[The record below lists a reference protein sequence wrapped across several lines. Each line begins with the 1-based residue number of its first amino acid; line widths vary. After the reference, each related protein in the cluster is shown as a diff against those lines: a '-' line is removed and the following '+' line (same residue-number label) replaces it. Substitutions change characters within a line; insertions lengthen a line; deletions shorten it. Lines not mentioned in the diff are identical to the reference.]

1 MRDRFNL
8 PTWLRGAVAFATAA
22 GISLMAVASPPP
34 PSMRHGKTA
43 AQIDDYFHNE
53 LPNNYRCISISVTG
67 PTNDPRYTVACVHDT
82 EITLGEWDVRIG
94 MTAQEYQD
102 RTVMLFN
109 DFGMR
114 PVAVSA
120 TGEYPNE
127 IYAAAW
133 ADDNTPASDLMAV
146 HRRTAGDFSTQHNNA
161 INQGLVLRWFS
172 ATGTGNN
179 IRYAGIWTRNTEGYA
194 YVADFEVDAADVN
207 ETVKGIWG
215 IGRRPYQIVGYDN
228 PPRFTILSVRP
239 DGPNWDVQKIWD
251 ARFGL
256 TNDQYQA
263 NVLALDDWMQP
274 TAAIAYQD
282 GGSTRYAVTWAQEK
296 DPKVFTAT
304 GTAVP
309 SMSQLDAE
317 MANYMIQRKVPNAS
331 LAVSKN
337 GRLVYSR
344 GFTYDEPGAPTTKPD
359 TYFRIASISKT
370 FTSIAINQLIERGQ
384 LDPNDTLGDFPQLDV
399 IDWCDSRAYDITVRD
414 LLQHTGGWNRDIGDP
429 NDPNQ
434 TGICAG
440 GTRNRFDPMFMDFAI
455 RDELPATLPVSQL
468 DIYQWAALHRLDFA
482 PGNDYNYSNFGFSL
496 LGRIIEIA
504 SGQSYE
510 TFVRENVLCPVGAQ
524 GMRIGR
530 GLQANR
536 YSKEVAWYQDPF
548 YRGATSRYDGTTV
561 VPNVYGGW
569 NQENMDAHGAWIA
582 TASQLVRVA
591 NAFWDK
597 SNSPLLSEERI
608 DWMDTPTSQSGGGY
622 ARGWQVWGSRR
633 YHNGALT
640 GTWTYM
646 VRRPDGIC
654 WAVLL
659 NSRLRPTEN
668 VPLAGQDGDIL
679 GDIDAAITAIDST
692 GGPGIPSHNF
702 FGAQHFADFNCDGSI
717 GLSDLSRMLGK
728 FGTTAAQR
736 DFDSSLD
743 LDGDRTIGLTDLSIL
758 LSGFGSDID
767 E

>member
-1 MRDRFNL
+1 MRTRFQLLDRLGRFA
-8 PTWLRGAVAFATAA
+8 AVAAVTACGVSA
-22 GISLMAVASPPP
+22 IAAPPP
-34 PSMRHGKTA
+34 PSMRHGKSTA
-43 AQIDDYFHNE
+43 QTNDYFANE
-53 LPNNYRCISISVTG
+53 LPNDYRCISISVTG
-67 PTNDPRYTVACVHDT
+67 PTNDPRYTFACVHDT
-82 EITLGEWDVRIG
+82 DITWGDWDARIG
-94 MTAQEYQD
+94 MTAQQYQD

-114 PVAVSA
+114 PIAVSA
-120 TGEYPNE
+120 TGEFPNE
-127 IYAAAW
+127 LYAATW
-133 ADDNTPASDLMAV
+133 ADDNTPAANLMAV
-146 HRRTAGDFSTQHNNA
+146 HRRTEGDFVTQHNSA
-161 INQGLVLRWFS
+161 VNQGLVLRWFS

-194 YVADFEVDAADVN
+194 YVADFEVAAEDVN
-207 ETVKGIWG
+207 DTVAGIWG
-215 IGRRPYQIVGYDN
+215 AGRRPYQIVGYDD

-251 ARFGL
+251 ARVGL
-256 TNDQYQA
+256 TSDQYQA

-282 GGSTRYAVTWAQEK
+282 GGNTRYAVTWAQEK

-309 SMSQLDAE
+309 ALSQLDAE
-317 MANYMIQRKVPNAS
+317 MANYMIQRKVPNGA

-337 GRLVYSR
+337 GRLLYSR
-344 GFTYDEPGAPTTKPD
+344 AFTYDQPGAPLAQPGS
-359 TYFRIASISKT
+359 YFRIASVSKPLT
-370 FTSIAINQLIERGQ
+370 AIAITQLIERGQ
-384 LDPNDTLGDFPQLDV
+384 LDPNDTLADFPELGV
-399 IDWCDSRAYDITVRD
+399 INWCDPLAAGITVRD

-434 TGICAG
+434 TSICGG

-468 DIYQWAALHRLDFA
+468 DIYQWAALHQLDFS
-482 PGNDYNYSNFGFSL
+482 PGTDYNYSNFGFSL
-496 LGRIIEIA
+496 LGRIIEA
-504 SGQSYE
+504 VSGQSYE
-510 TFVRENVLCPVGAQ
+510 SFVRENVLCPVGAQ

-530 GLQANR
+530 GLQENR
-536 YSKEVAWYQDPF
+536 YSKEIGWYQDPF
-548 YRGATSRYDGTTV
+548 YRGATSRYDGETV

-569 NQENMDAHGAWIA
+569 NQENMDAHGSWIG

-597 SNSPLLSEERI
+597 GNSPLLSEASI
-608 DWMDTPTSQSGGGY
+608 DWMDDPSAQSGGSY
-622 ARGWQVWGSRR
+622 ARGWQMWGDRV

-640 GTWTYM
+640 GTWAYM

-668 VPLAGQDGDIL
+668 VPIAGQDGDIL
-679 GDIDAAITAIDST
+679 GDMDAAISAIEAS
-692 GGPGIPSHNF
+692 GGMPTHNF
-702 FGAQHFADFNCDGSI
+702 FGAQQYADFNCDGSVNLPDLSRLLGKFGLDASDRLFDPDLDLDGDRVI
-717 GLSDLSRMLGK
+717 GLSDLSIVLAS
-728 FGTTAAQR
+728 FGA
-736 DFDSSLD
+736 
-743 LDGDRTIGLTDLSIL
+743 
-758 LSGFGSDID
+758 
-767 E
+767 EVE